1 MLLAFQERE
10 KESLNWGNEI
20 GVEDT
25 DITRRTESS
34 RVQYYAEISQAAC
47 WMPGGGTV

>member
-1 MLLAFQERE
+1 MLLAFQEKA
-10 KESLNWGNEI
+10 KEGLNWGNAV

-25 DITRRTESS
+25 DIMRRMESS

-47 WMPGGGTV
+47 WMPGGDTV